1 MGILGTAL
9 IYGII
14 GLVVAVAMALQ
25 RVRTPRGRRV
35 VLFVAAALFWPLFA
49 PLLLAGRDP
58 PAGPVGPPRSPKSD
72 LERRV
77 EQTQARLLSAM
88 ARLDGAAEL
97 ALTSEVDRVRAL
109 GGALLGMA
117 NRVAEI
123 ETLLASPELDR
134 VAAESRLNELLALGS
149 EDSRV
154 GSARARLR
162 NIDRLRG
169 IETTTREDLERALLE
184 LEEMSSQLLL
194 LKFAGSDGEVLTRI
208 RQIAETVESITEG
221 LIAVG

>member
-25 RVRTPRGRRV
+25 RVRTPLGRRA

-49 PLLLAGRDP
+49 PLLLAGKGEP
-58 PAGPVGPPRSPKSD
+58 PPSPSPRAPKSD
-72 LERRV
+72 LEGRV
-77 EQTQARLLSAM
+77 EQAQAGLVASM
-88 ARLDGAAEL
+88 AKLDGAAENAL
-97 ALTSEVDRVRAL
+97 APEVDRVRAL

-117 NRVAEI
+117 NRVLEM
-123 ETLLASPELDR
+123 ESLLRSPELDR
-134 VAAESRLNELLALGS
+134 AAVEARLAELLARGG
-149 EDSRV
+149 EDSLAA
-154 GSARARLR
+154 SARARIR
-162 NIDRLRG
+162 NIERLRG
-169 IETTTREDLERALLE
+169 IQSKTRDDLERALLE
-184 LEEMSSQLLL
+184 LEEMSSQMML
-194 LKFAGSDGEVLTRI
+194 LKFAGSDGEVLSRI